1 MGTLAE
7 GVTRLLCK
15 WGAESRWDA
24 GNSPPAVKQGNYELT
39 HPSITNLIIF
49 QTKYK
54 KTREITSE
62 FTGWSELGPGRC
74 GGGVGPAL
82 AAVAQRVEE
91 HGEGG
96 RGRVPVHSSAASV
109 LEPWP
114 LTHPAVCSPLGARPP
129 HTNCFRTHLIGP
141 EHSHWR

>member
-54 KTREITSE
+54 KKLEKSHPSSRVGQS
-62 FTGWSELGPGRC
+62 WAQA
-74 GGGVGPAL
+74 GVG
-82 AAVAQRVEE
+82 VEYDQ
-91 HGEGG
+91 
-96 RGRVPVHSSAASV
+96 
-109 LEPWP
+109 PWP
-114 LTHPAVCSPLGARPP
+114 L
-129 HTNCFRTHLIGP
+129 
-141 EHSHWR
+141 